1 MKLER
6 QGNQSNQRQS
16 NPNQSNQRQR
26 KIGETK
32 GQSTSTKR
40 SDSNEP
46 LLNIIRAY
54 AHGLPSGTQ
63 HSEVALVTPLSVL
76 LSGGEELVCLFRELF
91 CYRSETNLTLEVVLE
106 LIPLRLFGV
115 VCCAVGGSAASPAP
129 RRAYHAPQ
137 GSRARQRE
145 QPTPRMAH
153 PAHTARTHEVG
164 LTTPERNLTA

>member
-16 NPNQSNQRQR
+16 NPNQSNQRQGNPNQSNQRQR

-54 AHGLPSGTQ
+54 AQGLPSCTQ
-63 HSEVALVTPLSVL
+63 HSQVALVTPLSVL

-91 CYRSETNLTLEVVLE
+91 CYRSETNLTLQVVLE

-115 VCCAVGGSAASPAP
+115 VCCAVGGSAAFSAP
-129 RRAYHAPQ
+129 
-137 GSRARQRE
+137 
-145 QPTPRMAH
+145 
-153 PAHTARTHEVG
+153 
-164 LTTPERNLTA
+164 